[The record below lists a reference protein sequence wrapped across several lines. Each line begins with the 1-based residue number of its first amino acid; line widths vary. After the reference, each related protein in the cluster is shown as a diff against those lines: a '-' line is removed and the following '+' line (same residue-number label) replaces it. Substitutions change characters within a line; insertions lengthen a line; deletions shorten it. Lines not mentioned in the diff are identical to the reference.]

1 MPRAQDAVIPK
12 TFETVIYKEENG
24 VAWITLNRPEKM
36 NSFNQTMMDEM
47 QAIWAGLRN
56 SKTVR
61 CVVLTA
67 AGERAFCTGVDR
79 DIFNDTSGFDSN
91 KAYYDDF
98 SRSLGPRSNEMWI
111 PVIAAVRGISCGGAF
126 YMLGEVDFIIAAD
139 DATFFDPHVTTGITP
154 VYEAIHMLQK
164 MPFQEIMRLSLL
176 GSYERLS
183 AKRAHEIGLVS
194 EVVPGNEL
202 LERARWAAETIASQP
217 AIATQGTVR
226 TLWAARSMGR
236 FEALAAGPF
245 MIKNFDDADSAAE
258 GQKIFAS
265 KKRIDWRLR

>member
-61 CVVLTA
+61 
-67 AGERAFCTGVDR
+67 
-79 DIFNDTSGFDSN
+79 
-91 KAYYDDF
+91 
-98 SRSLGPRSNEMWI
+98 
-111 PVIAAVRGISCGGAF
+111 
-126 YMLGEVDFIIAAD
+126 
-139 DATFFDPHVTTGITP
+139 
-154 VYEAIHMLQK
+154 
-164 MPFQEIMRLSLL
+164 
-176 GSYERLS
+176 
-183 AKRAHEIGLVS
+183 
-194 EVVPGNEL
+194 
-202 LERARWAAETIASQP
+202 
-217 AIATQGTVR
+217 
-226 TLWAARSMGR
+226 